1 MAEQLAKAHQYEYR
15 ATANLVLQADRYE
28 HQPTAWPRCPGRPL
42 TGHALVPRRCTS
54 GRRLVSRRTDE
65 GTGEVESLAGRI
77 DPKQMGDRAMR
88 TKPNVDR
95 ARQSCVARRRTKAP
109 MQRIAEG

>member
-1 MAEQLAKAHQYEYR
+1 M
-15 ATANLVLQADRYE
+15 
-28 HQPTAWPRCPGRPL
+28 
-42 TGHALVPRRCTS
+42 
-54 GRRLVSRRTDE
+54 SRRTDE

-95 ARQSCVARRRTKAP
+95 ARQSCVARRRTRHLCSESPKANCQP
-109 MQRIAEG
+109 RM